1 MSKTADRDHQYF
13 TLAEANAQ
21 LPALTRGFLTVMQLR
36 GRLKALYA
44 KLDEDGYAPEGDR
57 FEIAV
62 PKAPLDVLRARA
74 SFKAMVETLREQVA
88 AINALG
94 CTIKDLEIGLVD
106 WWATEGGRDVLLC
119 WRLGEPEVA
128 HWHEPQAGFS
138 GRRPLSELATAAT
151 VHP

>member
-1 MSKTADRDHQYF
+1 MTMSTDRQYF
-13 TLAEANAQ
+13 SLAEANAQ
-21 LPALTRGFLTVMQLR
+21 LPALTRGFLAVMQLR

-44 KLDEDGYAPEGDR
+44 KLDEDGFAPEGDT
-57 FEIAV
+57 FEIAL
-62 PKAPLDVLRARA
+62 PKAPLDVLRSRA

-88 AINALG
+88 AINAMG

-128 HWHEPQAGFS
+128 HWHDPQTGFA
-138 GRRPLSELATAAT
+138 GRRPLSELAAVDP